1 MDRAILFFDID
12 GTIVS
17 EDGKRFIPE
26 SAINAIHK
34 ARNNGHITVVNTGRT
49 YLTVERHIK
58 ELGFSGFIC
67 GCGTNIFLGDEVLLR
82 HKNDRALCFEIRDE
96 LESLGIPAI
105 YESAEC
111 LGFNAD
117 TYIHPELREMLSY
130 FGFKGLMIEE
140 AHEESFYFDKFF
152 CWANDDEHFEPLVSK
167 LSAHFQV
174 IRRGD
179 TPGIKRI
186 EVVPKGYSKATGMEF
201 MLNKLGIDH
210 KNSYAFGD
218 STNDL
223 PMLEYAAHSAAMG
236 GCPEVL
242 RDKVEFVTDGLYEDG
257 LAKALER
264 FGLI

>member
-1 MDRAILFFDID
+1 MERAILFFDID

-17 EDGKRFIPE
+17 EDGNRFIPE
-26 SAINAIHK
+26 SAVKAINK
-34 ARNNGHITVVNTGRT
+34 ARENGHITMVNTGRT

-58 ELGFSGFIC
+58 ELGFSGFVC
-67 GCGTNIFLGDEVLLR
+67 GCGTNIILDNEVLLR
-82 HKNDRALCFEIRDE
+82 HKNDRALCFDIRDT
-96 LESLGIPAI
+96 LQSIGVPAI
-105 YESAEC
+105 YESVES
-111 LGFNAD
+111 LGFDSN
-117 TYIHPELREMLSY
+117 TYIHPELREMLTY
-130 FGFKGLMIEE
+130 FGSKGLMIRE
-140 AHEESFYFDKFF
+140 AYEESFYFDKFF

-167 LSAHFQV
+167 LSEHFQI

-179 TPGIKRI
+179 SEGIKRI
-186 EVVPKGYSKATGMEF
+186 EVVPKGYSKATGMKF
-201 MLNKLGIDH
+201 MLDRLGIDH

-236 GCPEVL
+236 GCPDVL
-242 RDKVEFVTDGLYEDG
+242 KDKVELVTDGLYDDG